1 MRAVAERLQRQEE
14 QEAGHAHSM
23 PDLQLFSPHAQ
34 LLTTWAGGGES
45 RTGPPGAAGPAP
57 APTHPV
63 APQSLQQDAHPEAA
77 WNCPPQVPGLW
88 LVAPEELLEL
98 GEGESERASRE
109 AEEARSGR
117 RRRRRRRRRP
127 EAEERSRRRRGAR
140 SRPDRAGGGLARRGA
155 AAAAQGGALCGWPGP
170 ARGGGPRARSRYPPP
185 GPARPGHSPASPI
198 AAHLGSLDPSCGP
211 TPRDPS
217 PRSFRRPPPPAGV
230 WASASAAPFDPLW
243 LRLLLPDSSNPLP
256 PFHELPASPPGP
268 RFLPHRPARPLG
280 SRPRVLLPGASAP
293 SPRTRAL
300 PHQLLGPSR
309 GSLCPPLP
317 ASLRLHSFSRAGSR
331 PRRQPPPA
339 VPPQLPRAPPLSPFS
354 PPPPPPPAD
363 SSARLGTSCVPAI
376 LSRGAFD
383 SCRPG
388 GVCPLPPSGLEGE
401 GPELVLGVGG
411 SRTRR
416 GTGRALLSGP
426 LATPLV
432 PVEAGGGGQP
442 GSAEGE
448 WLPARGLEVGVE
460 SPASLPAPQSPSKWS
475 PQDKAMLVLLPSQ
488 RQVSDTPA
496 GHLPPP
502 YTHPGHGKAV
512 TQTAPP
518 GLVSPPTHPPSQDA
532 SGKVA

>member
-1 MRAVAERLQRQEE
+1 MRAVAERPQRQEK

-23 PDLQLFSPHAQ
+23 PDPQLFSPQAQ
-34 LLTTWAGGGES
+34 LLTTWAGGGEA

-57 APTHPV
+57 APAHPL

-117 RRRRRRRRRP
+117 RRRRRRRRQRP

-170 ARGGGPRARSRYPPP
+170 ARGGGPRAQSRYPPP

-230 WASASAAPFDPLW
+230 RALASAAPFDPLW
-243 LRLLLPDSSNPLP
+243 LRLLLPDLANPLP

-339 VPPQLPRAPPLSPFS
+339 VPPQPPRAPPLSPFFA
-354 PPPPPPPAD
+354 PPPPPPIPQPVSVPAACQLFLAAERLIHAAPAECAR
-363 SSARLGTSCVPAI
+363 SLPRGLRGRGPSWSWGLGAAARAGGPGELCFQGHWPPHECPWRLGEGVSQGQPRGSGCQPEVWRWEW
-376 LSRGAFD
+376 SR
-383 SCRPG
+383 P
-388 GVCPLPPSGLEGE
+388 PPSQPPVSLRVEPPGPGNAIPPTQPAPGLGH
-401 GPELVLGVGG
+401 
-411 SRTRR
+411 TRR
-416 GTGRALLSGP
+416 SPT
-426 LATPLV
+426 ATLHP
-432 PVEAGGGGQP
+432 PRPRQGCHP
-442 GSAEGE
+442 D
-448 WLPARGLEVGVE
+448 
-460 SPASLPAPQSPSKWS
+460 SPPRASL
-475 PQDKAMLVLLPSQ
+475 
-488 RQVSDTPA
+488 
-496 GHLPPP
+496 
-502 YTHPGHGKAV
+502 
-512 TQTAPP
+512 
-518 GLVSPPTHPPSQDA
+518 PTHPPSL
-532 SGKVA
+532 SRCLLESCI